1 MAVKK
6 SELYSTLWEGCNK
19 LRGSMD
25 ASQYKNYVLIML
37 FLKYISDKAKS
48 KDIDSLVEVPAGC
61 TFDDIIKLK
70 HKDNIG
76 EEMNKILKKIAHEN
90 SLEGIID
97 TADQDFCNEDKLGQG
112 KDLVKRVTSLIEVFR
127 IQNLIL
133 VITALLMMI

>member
-37 FLKYISDKAKS
+37 FLKYISDKAKA

-76 EEMNKILKKIAHEN
+76 EEMNKILKK
-90 SLEGIID
+90 
-97 TADQDFCNEDKLGQG
+97 
-112 KDLVKRVTSLIEVFR
+112 
-127 IQNLIL
+127 
-133 VITALLMMI
+133 LLMRIVLRELLIQQTRISAMKINSARVKIL